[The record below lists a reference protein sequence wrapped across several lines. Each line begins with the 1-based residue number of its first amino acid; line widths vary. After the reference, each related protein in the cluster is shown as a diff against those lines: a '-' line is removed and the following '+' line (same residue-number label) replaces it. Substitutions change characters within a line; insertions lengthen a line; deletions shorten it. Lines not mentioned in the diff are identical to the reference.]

1 MERWLSGL
9 KRSPAKGVY
18 VNSVSRVRI
27 PPSPPALNKMKI
39 IHLILIIVFLPGS
52 LFSQEV
58 NQVRIYEVQEIL
70 TLDENYPSAT
80 AVAIKKDRIIGVGE
94 VEQLR
99 KKFPKAQL
107 DTRFSED
114 VMVPGLIEHHVHPFL
129 AAITMESNVIA
140 IEDWNLPGNQ
150 SKGVRDREA
159 YLNRLKIEEQLLAE
173 AGKPF
178 VTWGFHH
185 YFHGKLS
192 RQDLDKISMT
202 RPIVVIHRS
211 FHEFILNSSAL
222 VYFGITKE
230 LVNNFDEEA
239 KEYAN
244 FEKGHFSEQ
253 GMVSILPY
261 LMKYLAAPD
270 RLIKGLQRT
279 EKYLHNNGV
288 TMVANPGAYSLKP
301 IQYAKNFVFGDEGT
315 PFRSFYIPSGL
326 LMAEQYPADEL
337 VEKSKEF
344 LSWGKGK
351 VEYLPLQIKLF
362 TDGAMYSQNMVMR
375 DGYLDGHQ
383 GAWLMQEEIYREA
396 FQRFWDAG
404 YQIHI
409 HQNGDA
415 GLDRLLD
422 VLEDNLQRNPR
433 VDHRTVIVHFGYS
446 NFDQVE
452 RIKRL
457 GAIVS
462 ANPYYVNALSDLY
475 SRLGVGAARTKD
487 MVRLGDVHRAGIP
500 ISLHSDMPMAPASPL
515 LLMHAA
521 VNRINFANKVAGP
534 NQRISPETA
543 LRAVTYNAAYVLGM
557 EHDYGTISSGKYANF
572 TLLSDNPLTIDP
584 LTIKEIEIRS
594 TMVEGQHYPIN

>member
-1 MERWLSGL
+1 
-9 KRSPAKGVY
+9 
-18 VNSVSRVRI
+18 
-27 PPSPPALNKMKI
+27 
-39 IHLILIIVFLPGS
+39 
-52 LFSQEV
+52 
-58 NQVRIYEVQEIL
+58 
-70 TLDENYPSAT
+70 
-80 AVAIKKDRIIGVGE
+80 
-94 VEQLR
+94 
-99 KKFPKAQL
+99 
-107 DTRFSED
+107 
-114 VMVPGLIEHHVHPFL
+114 
-129 AAITMESNVIA
+129 
-140 IEDWNLPGNQ
+140 
-150 SKGVRDREA
+150 
-159 YLNRLKIEEQLLAE
+159 
-173 AGKPF
+173 
-178 VTWGFHH
+178 
-185 YFHGKLS
+185 
-192 RQDLDKISMT
+192 MT
-202 RPIVVIHRS
+202 RPILVIHRS

-222 VYFGITKE
+222 DFFGITQE

-239 KEYAN
+239 KEYAS
-244 FEKGHFSEQ
+244 FKKGHFSEQ

-270 RLIKGLQRT
+270 RLIKGLQTT
-279 EKYLHNNGV
+279 EKYLHRNGV
-288 TMVANPGAYSLKP
+288 TLVANPGAYSLRP
-301 IQYAKNFVFGDEGT
+301 VQDAKNFVFGDKET

-326 LMAEQYPADEL
+326 LLAEQYPADKL

-375 DGYLDGHQ
+375 DGYIDGHQ
-383 GAWLMQEEIYREA
+383 GAWLMQEKIYREA

-404 YQIHI
+404 YQIHV

-433 VDHRTVIVHFGYS
+433 DDHRTVIVHFGYS

-475 SRLGVGAARTKD
+475 SRLGVGATRSKD
-487 MVRLGDVHRAGIP
+487 MVRLGDVHRAGIS

-584 LTIKEIEIRS
+584 LKIKEIEIRS

>member
-1 MERWLSGL
+1 
-9 KRSPAKGVY
+9 
-18 VNSVSRVRI
+18 
-27 PPSPPALNKMKI
+27 MKI
-39 IHLILIIVFLPGS
+39 IHLALIIILLPD
-52 LFSQEV
+52 LVLSQEV
-58 NQVRIYEVQEIL
+58 NQVRIYEAREIV
-70 TLDENYPSAT
+70 TLDKNYPMAT

-94 VEQLR
+94 VEQLIN
-99 KKFPKAQL
+99 KFPNAQL
-107 DTRFSED
+107 ETRFSED

-129 AAITMESNVIA
+129 AAITMESNIIA
-140 IEDWNLPGNQ
+140 IDDWDLPGNQ

-159 YLNRLKIEEQLLAE
+159 YLNRLKAEERLLSE
-173 AGKPF
+173 PDKPL

-185 YFHGKLS
+185 YFHGTLS

-202 RPIVVIHRS
+202 RPILVIHRS

-222 VYFGITKE
+222 DFFGITQE

-239 KEYAN
+239 KEYAS
-244 FEKGHFSEQ
+244 FKKGHFSEQ

-270 RLIKGLQRT
+270 RLIKGLQTT
-279 EKYLHNNGV
+279 EKYLHRNGV
-288 TMVANPGAYSLKP
+288 TLVANPGAYSLKP
-301 IQYAKNFVFGDEGT
+301 VQDAKNFVFGDEET

-326 LMAEQYPADEL
+326 LLAEQYPADEL
-337 VEKSKEF
+337 VETSKEF

-383 GAWLMQEEIYREA
+383 GAWLMQEKIYREA

-433 VDHRTVIVHFGYS
+433 DDHRTVIVHFGYS

-452 RIKRL
+452 RIKNL

-475 SRLGVGAARTKD
+475 SRLGVGATRSRD

-500 ISLHSDMPMAPASPL
+500 ISLHSDMPMAPAAPL

-521 VNRINFANKVAGP
+521 VNRVNFANKVAGP
-534 NQRISPETA
+534 NQRISPEVA

-584 LTIKEIEIRS
+584 LKIKEIKIRA
-594 TMVEGQHYPIN
+594 TMVEGQHYPIH